1 MRYVVKNFLP
11 SSGSH
16 CVSNSIK
23 QVFHFYGHS
32 ISEEMIFGLASGLNF
47 FYSEF
52 KNIPYP
58 VIGGRT
64 KIGDFEEN
72 LACNLG
78 ISIETYA
85 TSSTMKAY
93 NEMKQLIDKNV
104 PVIIYV
110 DMNALSYLGMPQDV
124 HFGGHTVVVFGIDE
138 VEGIAYV
145 SDRDSKKRS
154 ITLNPAEKPSDYHK
168 VALDELSRARD
179 SRYNPYPP
187 KNKWLTFDLSGMW
200 KIDQNIIFEAIR
212 ETCTVMRCPP
222 MKNLGLNAIRHFAQK
237 VKEWKNYNEENF
249 KRATFNAFIM
259 IDEKGGTG
267 GGAFRR
273 MYGNY
278 LRECAPITGLEEMES
293 IGKEYVTLSEWWDD
307 VADKLF
313 EMSTSG
319 NVNELDEVADLLT
332 YIHHKEDNLI
342 QHLCIIVSGFASGT
356 D

>member
-1 MRYVVKNFLP
+1 
-11 SSGSH
+11 
-16 CVSNSIK
+16 VSNSIK
-23 QVFHFYGHS
+23 QVFHFNGYS
-32 ISEEMIFGLASGLNF
+32 LSEEMIFGLASGLNF
-47 FYSEF
+47 YYSEF

-58 VIGGRT
+58 LIGGRA

-78 ISIETYA
+78 ISIDIHT

-93 NEMKQLIDKNV
+93 KEMKRLIKENM

-124 HFGGHTVVVFGIDE
+124 HFGGHTVVIFGIDE
-138 VEGIAYV
+138 EGGIAYV
-145 SDRDSKKRS
+145 SDRDSDKKK
-154 ITLNPAEKPSDYHK
+154 ITLNTDEKSSDYHQ
-168 VALDELSRARD
+168 VALAELSRARG
-179 SRYNPYPP
+179 STYRPYPP

-200 KIDQNIIFEAIR
+200 NVDQNIIFEAIR

-222 MKNLGLNAIRHFAQK
+222 LINLGLNGIRHFAQK
-237 VKEWKNYNEENF
+237 VKEWKYFSEENF
-249 KRATFNAFIM
+249 KRATFNAYIM

-278 LRECAPITGLEEMES
+278 LRECATLTGLEALDS

-313 EMSTSG
+313 ELSTTG
-319 NVNELDEVADLLT
+319 NVNKLDDIAELLT
-332 YIHHKEDNLI
+332 LIHHKEDNVI
-342 QHLCIIVSGFASGT
+342 QHLCVIVSGYNGVVG
-356 D
+356 